1 MPQIVLYSYSKW
13 QFWHLKIL
21 WKSGWEGRGGGV
33 VFEVGN
39 PEWRGGL
46 AVIEIR
52 EEGGV

>member
-1 MPQIVLYSYSKW
+1 MEILASKD
-13 QFWHLKIL
+13 FMEI
-21 WKSGWEGRGGGV
+21 RMGGG

-46 AVIEIR
+46 AVLEIR

>member
-1 MPQIVLYSYSKW
+1 MEIRM
-13 QFWHLKIL
+13 
-21 WKSGWEGRGGGV
+21 EGRG

-46 AVIEIR
+46 AVLEIR

>member
-1 MPQIVLYSYSKW
+1 MEIQM
-13 QFWHLKIL
+13 
-21 WKSGWEGRGGGV
+21 EGG

-46 AVIEIR
+46 AVLEIR